1 MWIGRKEEF
10 VRSLCVWEKWLKSGG
25 RFWGRRSLWW
35 LQGKRFGW
43 RNGTRRSRGWR
54 VLEGGKGVLMKFSCA
69 RGFAHPRGCSRRLAP
84 SPKTPF
90 PIPASRFVVFPILM
104 HVLMPVPALFV
115 STNIKCQIGMT
126 FALGDARVNASNSLP
141 SPPSRC
147 SFVFTRW
154 NVCVSVCIL
163 NIEFWYCRIMLYLSH
178 HLYFGVQNCWKKKS
192 I

>member
-1 MWIGRKEEF
+1 
-10 VRSLCVWEKWLKSGG
+10 
-25 RFWGRRSLWW
+25 
-35 LQGKRFGW
+35 
-43 RNGTRRSRGWR
+43 
-54 VLEGGKGVLMKFSCA
+54 MKFSCV

-90 PIPASRFVVFPILM
+90 PIPASRFVVFPILT

-147 SFVFTRW
+147 SLAFTQW

-163 NIEFWYCRIMLYLSH
+163 NTEFWYCGLMLYLSH
-178 HLYFGVQNCWKKKS
+178 DFYYEFRIIAKKIYWNVNGVYSIRCWVLVHFCLLTWDLNVSFFSCLLKFGRNFYGGCWDMERAERPGWTLT
-192 I
+192 